1 MFSRNRVLLAAWLVM
16 AALHLGVSAR
26 YLDTPGLFYDEAIQA
41 APSLD
46 FLRGQVRALHP
57 PGLTSTPL
65 LGRPFPWMT
74 QPYMG
79 ALKSQLLIPSFAL
92 FEASPAVLRVTTTLW
107 ALTGVLFV
115 MLWTNRLLGRSVAL
129 ASGALLL
136 ADPTLLFVT
145 RHDWGSVALALLC
158 RGAGLYFATL
168 GWKTRRP
175 SHLALAGLAFGL
187 GLYNKVDFAAFLG
200 AAALSLVLAW
210 PAFLGLARRRREL
223 GWGAL
228 AFACG
233 AAPIILS
240 MPQLI
245 RATSQV
251 AMRGPFTERL
261 QVAWSTLDG
270 TYFYR
275 LWTTGGR
282 YERLFEVPDVP
293 LGLLGFAAVGS
304 LLLLAA
310 ITWRAP
316 RRLPSPR
323 TLVFVAL
330 AGGLT
335 QLALLAMPGAQRVH
349 HMMNVSPF
357 PQILV
362 ASALVALSR
371 LRPLG
376 IPGRAVRAGATLA
389 FAALVAS
396 SAWMTART
404 LDLLE
409 ASGGRGY
416 WSNAL
421 ERFAEEVEHQ
431 PEATVVSLDWGF
443 HPPLMLLTENPR
455 LIEPFWH
462 FRPGGRP
469 DPGWH
474 HRGDASHVYL
484 VHRPPYDRFGA
495 GLDFLAQVAGL
506 PSGVAET
513 RAYRD
518 REGAVAFLAVRL
530 NRPHRLWFRD
540 RLRLSVP

>member
-1 MFSRNRVLLAAWLVM
+1 MSGRNRWIFAAWLAM
-16 AALHLGVSAR
+16 ATLHLGVAAR
-26 YLDTPGLFYDEAIQA
+26 CLDVPGLFYDEAIQA

-57 PGLTSTPL
+57 PGLTAIPL

-92 FEASPAVLRVTTTLW
+92 FEASPAVLRITTTLW
-107 ALTGVLFV
+107 ALAGVLLV
-115 MLWTNRLLGRSVAL
+115 MLWADRVLGRSVAL

-136 ADPTLLFVT
+136 VDPTLLFVT
-145 RHDWGSVALALLC
+145 RHDWGSAALALLC

-175 SHLALAGLAFGL
+175 LHLALAGLALGL

-200 AAALSLVLAW
+200 AAALSLVW
-210 PAFLGLARRRREL
+210 VRPEVLGLARRRREL
-223 GWGAL
+223 GWGVL
-228 AFACG
+228 AFVAG

-240 MPQLI
+240 IPQLI

-251 AMRGPFTERL
+251 ATRGPFAERL
-261 QVAWSTLDG
+261 KVAWSTLDG

-282 YERLFEVPDVP
+282 YERLFDVPDVP
-293 LGLLGFAAVGS
+293 MDLLGFAVLGS
-304 LLLLAA
+304 LVLLAA
-310 ITWRAP
+310 IAWRAP
-316 RRLPSPR
+316 RCLPSRR
-323 TLVFVAL
+323 TLAFVAA
-330 AGGLT
+330 AGALT

-349 HMMNVSPF
+349 HMMNLCPF
-357 PQILV
+357 PHLLV

-371 LRPLG
+371 LRPRG
-376 IPGRAVRAGATLA
+376 FPRHAVLAGATVL
-389 FAALVAS
+389 FAALLAS
-396 SAWMTART
+396 SVWLTART
-404 LDLLE
+404 FDLLE

-416 WSNAL
+416 WSDAL
-421 ERFAEEVEHQ
+421 QRFAEEVEQQ

-443 HPPLMLLTENPR
+443 HPPLMVLTENPR

-462 FRPGGRP
+462 FRPGGHP
-469 DPGWH
+469 DHSWL
-474 HRGDASHVYL
+474 HRGDARHLYL
-484 VHRPPYDRFGA
+484 VHEPPYDRFGH

-506 PSGVAET
+506 PPGVAET

-518 REGAVAFLAVRL
+518 REGAVAFLAIRL